1 MYYWL
6 QYTEQTECYVISD
19 QDDIV
24 YLIEEN
30 CLGEIVACKQK
41 MDKNQLLRF
50 MPYFEVVKKT
60 ESLSVEK
67 ILIEKGA

>member
-6 QYTEQTECYVISD
+6 QYTEQTEYYVISD

-30 CLGEIVACKQK
+30 GLGEIVACKQK

-50 MPYFEVVKKT
+50 MHDFEVVNK
-60 ESLSVEK
+60 SAVLNVDK
-67 ILIEKGA
+67 II

>member
-6 QYTEQTECYVISD
+6 QYTEQTEYYVISD
-19 QDDIV
+19 HDDIV

-30 CLGEIVACKQK
+30 VLGEIVASKQK

-50 MPYFEVVKKT
+50 MPYFEIVK
-60 ESLSVEK
+60 ESNSFDVDYV
-67 ILIEKGA
+67 IG

>member
-6 QYTEQTECYVISD
+6 QYTEQTEYYVISD

-30 CLGEIVACKQK
+30 VLGEIVASKQK

-50 MPYFEVVKKT
+50 MPYFEIVK
-60 ESLSVEK
+60 ESNSFDVDYV
-67 ILIEKGA
+67 IG

>member
-6 QYTEQTECYVISD
+6 QYTEQTEYYVISD

-30 CLGEIVACKQK
+30 VLGEIVASKQK

-50 MPYFEVVKKT
+50 MPYFEIVK
-60 ESLSVEK
+60 ESNSFDVDYV
-67 ILIEKGA
+67 IR

>member
-6 QYTEQTECYVISD
+6 QYTEQTEYYVISD

-30 CLGEIVACKQK
+30 GLGEIVACKQK

-50 MPYFEVVKKT
+50 MPYFEVVK
-60 ESLSVEK
+60 ESLNIDVDK
-67 ILIEKGA
+67 IL

>member
-6 QYTEQTECYVISD
+6 QYTEQTEYYVISD

-30 CLGEIVACKQK
+30 GLGEIVACKQK
-41 MDKNQLLRF
+41 MDKNKLLRF
-50 MPYFEVVKKT
+50 MPYFEVVK
-60 ESLSVEK
+60 ESLNIDVDK
-67 ILIEKGA
+67 IL

>member
-6 QYTEQTECYVISD
+6 QYTEQTEYYVISD

-30 CLGEIVACKQK
+30 VLGEIVASKQK

-50 MPYFEVVKKT
+50 MPYFEIVK
-60 ESLSVEK
+60 ESNSFDVDYA
-67 ILIEKGA
+67 IG

>member
-19 QDDIV
+19 LDDIV

-30 CLGEIVACKQK
+30 GLGEIVACKQK

-50 MPYFEVVKKT
+50 MPYFEVVK
-60 ESLSVEK
+60 ESLNIDVDK
-67 ILIEKGA
+67 IL